1 MTIANKIIS
10 YPSIKAYSRTE
21 KSAMHNTTFT
31 DDMLPYRNGKD
42 YYVSATM
49 LNTFLLVHTLKINLI
64 QFVILF

>member
-1 MTIANKIIS
+1 
-10 YPSIKAYSRTE
+10 
-21 KSAMHNTTFT
+21 MHNTTFT